1 MYVCMYVCVCLR
13 GGHTVRQGQSRQT
26 GWLAG
31 WLALVLIDLVCC
43 TYVYIYRL
51 VDNMWCF
58 KKEKS
63 VKEGGKN
70 KSLTKELGLF

>member
-1 MYVCMYVCVCLR
+1 MAILLGKAKAGR
-13 GGHTVRQGQSRQT
+13 LA

-31 WLALVLIDLVCC
+31 WLARWLALVLIDLVRC

-63 VKEGGKN
+63 VKEGGK
-70 KSLTKELGLF
+70 TRV